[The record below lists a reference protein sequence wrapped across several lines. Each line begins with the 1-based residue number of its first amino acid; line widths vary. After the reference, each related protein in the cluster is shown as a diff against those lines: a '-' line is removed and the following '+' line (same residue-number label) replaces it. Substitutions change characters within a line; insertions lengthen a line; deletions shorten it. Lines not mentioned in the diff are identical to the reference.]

1 MDNDDY
7 DIYEDLFDVTS
18 EPKNGNVLVNA
29 AQTVDNTHVTDST
42 MKKVMTVNGDE
53 NLGDLVIMEKT
64 YQIALKENCSMKEAI
79 QKMGERV
86 TRCETENRVLKAN
99 ISSLYKTAKAEIER
113 KTAQNAELRRELD
126 NLILRRNQASS
137 SRVSSSPDSRSRSRD
152 TSSSNATSSRS
163 RSNAR

>member
-1 MDNDDY
+1 
-7 DIYEDLFDVTS
+7 
-18 EPKNGNVLVNA
+18 
-29 AQTVDNTHVTDST
+29 
-42 MKKVMTVNGDE
+42 
-53 NLGDLVIMEKT
+53 
-64 YQIALKENCSMKEAI
+64 
-79 QKMGERV
+79 
-86 TRCETENRVLKAN
+86 
-99 ISSLYKTAKAEIER
+99 LYKTAKAEIER